1 MNGSNART
9 LESVCI
15 TLTLLTAPIGAFA
28 GQPNGRSEPPA
39 AAETASADANAGL
52 EEIVVTAQRREERLQ
67 TVPVSVTAFTAGQ
80 LAERQIDDI
89 SSLSSVAPNMSFGSA
104 YDPTDIVIGIRG
116 LSETIPQLGVDP
128 AVGLYV
134 DGVYYSL
141 TAGSNRAFIDMDRVE
156 VLRGPQGTLFGR
168 NTIGGALNITTQKPT
183 DKLEGSAE
191 IELGNFSDRDF
202 TGILNVPFEGTGAAV
217 RLVYQHSEHSGYGE
231 NTFLHTP
238 LADAHQDYVR
248 ATLELKPN
256 SHWQV
261 DVTGDYMSF
270 HSHPIIQKLGYYDNN
285 PAVPPQSVGA
295 NGAGLNGF
303 LPFANGHPGDL
314 ITNYLG
320 GNFYDTQGSI
330 DPRTNVQDYSLT
342 ATITGRL
349 SDWVTVKSITAYND
363 FRRHEG
369 TDIDGTP
376 YDLLDALVA
385 PITAEQ
391 RSEELQL
398 YGDALDNRVRW
409 IGGAYFFGLIGTQGF
424 VSNLFA
430 GLPFGFQN
438 DLGQTEDNSSKGVF
452 AQGTFELASRLH
464 LTTGVRYTDDTRR
477 AENFDHVNTLS
488 GVYAA
493 CSMSMTNPVATQ
505 ADCHL
510 AGEASFS
517 YVPWTVGVDYTP
529 TKDLL
534 LYAKTSKG
542 FRSGGFAQIA
552 PAAPAP
558 PVSSLPSF
566 NPENVIS
573 YEIGEKLEMLD
584 HRLRLNA
591 DVFYADYGSIQESFN
606 IASPNGPITVTQNVG
621 KARFQGGEIEVGAL
635 IESLTLNASAGFI
648 DPKFTQG
655 PNVGLPVTNLSKTT
669 IAVGAHYPL
678 ETAAGR
684 FTFNVGYNW
693 RSKEYFFEPIPGN
706 AAQSSN
712 IAQGDYG
719 LLDARIDFDLKSR
732 PLSVSLWGRNLD
744 AVEYRTRVTGL
755 VAGGLPFDPYIAG
768 NPRTYGAT
776 IKYRF

>member
-1 MNGSNART
+1 MNGSNARK
-9 LESVCI
+9 LSSACI
-15 TLTLLTAPIGAFA
+15 ALTLLAAPIGAFA
-28 GQPNGRSEPPA
+28 EPPA
-39 AAETASADANAGL
+39 AVGTAPSDGKAEL
-52 EEIVVTAQRREERLQ
+52 EEIVVTAQRRREWLQ
-67 TVPVSVTAFTAGQ
+67 TVPVSVTAFTGAQ
-80 LAERQIDDI
+80 LSERQIDNI
-89 SSLSSVAPNMSFGSA
+89 SSLSSVAPNMSFGAA
-104 YDPTDIVIGIRG
+104 YDTTDIVIGIRG
-116 LSETIPQLGVDP
+116 LSETVPQLGVDP

-134 DGVYYSL
+134 NGVYYSL
-141 TAGSNRAFIDMDRVE
+141 TAGSNLAFIDMERVE

-168 NTIGGALNITTQKPT
+168 NTIGGAIDITTQKPT

-191 IELGNFSDRDF
+191 VELGNFNDRDF
-202 TGILNVPFEGTGAAV
+202 TGILNVPFGGTGAAV

-248 ATLELKPN
+248 ATLQLKPN
-256 SHWQV
+256 NDWQI
-261 DVTGDYMSF
+261 DVMGDYMSF

-285 PAVPPQSVGA
+285 PTVPPQAVGA
-295 NGAGLNGF
+295 TGAALNGY

-330 DPRTNVQDYSLT
+330 DPRTGIQDYSLT

-349 SDWVTVKSITAYND
+349 SDWVTVKSITGYND
-363 FRRHEG
+363 LRRHEG
-369 TDIDGTP
+369 TDLDGTP
-376 YDLLDALVA
+376 YDLLDAIAVPL
-385 PITAEQ
+385 TAEQ
-391 RSEELQL
+391 RSEEIQF
-398 YGDALDNRVRW
+398 YGDALNNRVRW
-409 IGGAYFFGLIGTQGF
+409 IGGANFFGLKGTQGF

-438 DLGQTEDNSSKGVF
+438 DLGQTDNNTSKGVF
-452 AQGTFELASRLH
+452 AQSSFEFAPRVR

-493 CSMSMTNPVATQ
+493 CAMSMTAPAATQ

-510 AGEASFS
+510 SGKASFS
-517 YVPWTVGVDYTP
+517 YVSWTVGVDYKP
-529 TKDLL
+529 TENLM

-542 FRSGGFAQIA
+542 FRSGGFPQVA
-552 PAAPAP
+552 PAAPAA
-558 PVSSLPSF
+558 PVSALPSF
-566 NPENVIS
+566 APENVIS
-573 YEIGEKLEMLD
+573 PEIGEKLEMLD

-591 DVFYADYGSIQESFN
+591 DLFYAEYGNIQQSFN
-606 IASPNGPITVTQNVG
+606 IASVNGPVTVTQNVG
-621 KARFQGGEIEVGAL
+621 KARFQGGEIEVAAL
-635 IESLTLNASAGFI
+635 IQSLTLNMSAGFI

-655 PNVGLPVTNLSKTT
+655 PDVGLPVTNLSKTT

-678 ETAAGR
+678 ETGTGK
-684 FTFNVGYNW
+684 FTFNVAYDW

-712 IAQGDYG
+712 IAQSDYG
-719 LLDARIDFDLKSR
+719 LLNAKIDFDLKSL
-732 PLSVSLWGRNLD
+732 PLTVSLWGNNLN
-744 AVEYRTRVTGL
+744 AVEYKTRVTGL

-768 NPRTYGAT
+768 NPRTFGAT
-776 IKYRF
+776 IKYKF